1 MTITKDIQQS
11 WLNLKA
17 SELVENL
24 EGKGCDL
31 VPCVECPFY
40 VEHESQQ
47 SLSMNKLPDCMVQIM
62 ETNLAKMQ
70 EHPGD
75 WVAAEYT
82 GERQ

>member
-1 MTITKDIQQS
+1 
-11 WLNLKA
+11 
-17 SELVENL
+17 
-24 EGKGCDL
+24 
-31 VPCVECPFY
+31 